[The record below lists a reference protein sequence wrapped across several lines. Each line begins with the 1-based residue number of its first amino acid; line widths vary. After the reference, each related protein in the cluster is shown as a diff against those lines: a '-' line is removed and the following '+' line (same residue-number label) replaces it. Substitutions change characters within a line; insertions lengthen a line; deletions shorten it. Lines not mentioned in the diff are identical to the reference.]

1 MPKIHVNHRKEEFE
15 KNFFKLLPYVQG
27 DRLTLN
33 QSNKEEKRL
42 SNWLGRQKQ
51 RKTLSAE
58 EKQMLSRLV
67 GDSWREPRDVKNVN
81 LWNQHFNEMLHYRRE
96 YHTWVISKNDL
107 TNRKLYDWA
116 AKQRKMW
123 RDELLLPERKT
134 MLLEAG
140 FGFERSGKPQKKS
153 RFTDQ
158 QEKDWDQQYD
168 ELLAYKARYG
178 HCNVKCDGDK
188 HRELRNWVILQ
199 RVTHRRNKLDAT
211 RCQRLEEACF
221 VFEPRK
227 PRQTANSSS
236 KGNQSDKK
244 SKDEKAPPESAMA
257 PIC

>member
-1 MPKIHVNHRKEEFE
+1 
-15 KNFFKLLPYVQG
+15 
-27 DRLTLN
+27 
-33 QSNKEEKRL
+33 
-42 SNWLGRQKQ
+42 
-51 RKTLSAE
+51 LSAE

-67 GDSWREPRDVKNVN
+67 GDCWREPRDVKNVN
-81 LWNQHFNEMLHYRRE
+81 LWNQHFDEMLNYRRRE
-96 YHTWVISKNDL
+96 YHTWVISKKDL

-123 RDELLLPERKT
+123 RDGLLLPERKT

-140 FGFERSGKPQKKS
+140 FGFERCGKPQKKS

-178 HCNVKCDGDK
+178 HCNVKCNGDE

-211 RCQRLEEACF
+211 RYQRLEEACF

-227 PRQTANSSS
+227 PRQTTNSSS
-236 KGNQSDKK
+236 KNNQSDKK
-244 SKDEKAPPESAMA
+244 SKEEKAPPESAMA
-257 PIC
+257 SICSMPYLLQVSI